1 MNLSITNG
9 AKRIL
14 SKEKR
19 YTSMLFH
26 ALEDIEVVLDQTY
39 FRGHIVLEGG
49 HKNLCLDICSKSW
62 MNESTLMDLYDQIT
76 YIIWCNRELNLPLK
90 FNGKIF
96 N

>member
-9 AKRIL
+9 AKRVL
-14 SKEKR
+14 SKER
-19 YTSMLFH
+19 EYNSILFR

-39 FRGHIVLEGG
+39 FRGHVLLEEGDE
-49 HKNLCLDICSKSW
+49 NLFLDICPKSW
-62 MNESTLMDLYDQIT
+62 IDDSALNDLYDQIT
-76 YIIWCNRELNLPLK
+76 YIIWCNQELNLPLK

>member
-14 SKEKR
+14 SKEKK

-39 FRGHIVLEGG
+39 FRGHVLLEEGNE
-49 HKNLCLDICSKSW
+49 NLFLDICPKSW
-62 MNESTLMDLYDQIT
+62 INDSALNDLYDQIT

-90 FNGKIF
+90 FNGKLF